1 MGVRLRL
8 GDPAL
13 VESLSDFLQRCECA
27 VVRLDAETLEVSLPH
42 ELHHQQARLELDL
55 YLRVWQSL
63 HRWSPVEYVD
73 TA

>member
-13 VESLSDFLQRCECA
+13 VESLSDFLQRRECA